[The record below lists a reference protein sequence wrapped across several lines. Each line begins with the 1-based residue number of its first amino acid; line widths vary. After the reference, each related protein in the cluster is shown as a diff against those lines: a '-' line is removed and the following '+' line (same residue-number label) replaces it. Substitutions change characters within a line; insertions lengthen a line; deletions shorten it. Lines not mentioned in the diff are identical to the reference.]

1 MGDSKEASG
10 DSPGTGGAS
19 EYDQYKASETTDP
32 DATIGISVVEPLP
45 IAPPAAAP
53 PAEPRTEIPAPKL
66 ERRAQPGRGL
76 DAVGIAAMLAFV
88 LVGGLLVFGFAQA
101 LIPAAEAQLGAA
113 CRPLTPMPMSGPAPA
128 LELEDLDGN
137 PVTLEQFRG
146 KFLVVNFWATWCDPC
161 TREWPD
167 LDLLATRLIERE
179 DIAVIAISVD
189 QEAEAIAPYLERMGL
204 SQSNV
209 QILRAKA
216 PDAQKLWGSDK
227 IPDTYFVSPEGELEA
242 VFVNIREWGRPKA
255 IRCVEASAAQ

>member
-1 MGDSKEASG
+1 MADSNEPSDDAAGS
-10 DSPGTGGAS
+10 S
-19 EYDQYKASETTDP
+19 EIDEFKASETTDP
-32 DATIGISVVEPLP
+32 DPEVGISVVEPLP
-45 IAPPAAAP
+45 TAPPK
-53 PAEPRTEIPAPKL
+53 PRIEIPAPKL
-66 ERRAQPGRGL
+66 EPRGQVVRGL
-76 DAVGIAAMLAFV
+76 DAVGLAGMLAFV

-113 CRPLTPMPMSGPAPA
+113 CRPLTPIPKSGPAPV

-137 PVTLEQFRG
+137 PVSLEQFRG

-189 QEAEAIAPYLERMGL
+189 QEAAVIGPYLERMGL
-204 SQSNV
+204 SETNV
-209 QILRAKA
+209 QILRAKVA
-216 PDAQKLWGSDK
+216 DAQKLWGSEK
-227 IPDTYFVSPEGELEA
+227 IPDTYFVTPEGELEA

-255 IRCVEASAAQ
+255 VRCVEASASK

>member
-1 MGDSKEASG
+1 MGDSNEPSAGPSAGASG
-10 DSPGTGGAS
+10 ETSG

-32 DATIGISVVEPLP
+32 DPTVGISVVEALP
-45 IAPPAAAP
+45 IAPPSG
-53 PAEPRTEIPAPKL
+53 PRMEIPAPKL
-66 ERRAQPGRGL
+66 ERRGQPGRGL

-113 CRPLTPMPMSGPAPA
+113 CRPLTPTLMSGPAPA

-189 QEAEAIAPYLERMGL
+189 QEPEAIAPYLERMGL
-204 SQSNV
+204 GQSNV

-242 VFVNIREWGRPKA
+242 KFVNIREWGRPKA
-255 IRCVEASAAQ
+255 IRCVEASAAQQ